1 MKYLYIFLLM
11 PFLGMAQICPEDIDY
26 PSPNVMPNEPGLDWR
41 VYQNPD
47 GTYVPFANGNV
58 WISQTVGP
66 PINGCCY
73 PNPFVEFNNSNVS
86 GLAEMPYD
94 YSPEDGWVLISKRLG
109 DPSGTSPNQVTH
121 PIYVTYNRYTS
132 TLRVLVLVTERE
144 DDYSTKAVVF
154 LRWDQSAGSNDIG
167 SATLS
172 HMESPM
178 SALNSFNSTNTPQ
191 EFIRPNQFG
200 SNDAFYW
207 MYADFPIAYDPCVC
221 TRSSKLQVGVQLI
234 DVGEIKFE
242 IDQAPQGSPPIS
254 GNSNNPSS
262 SFFNNAIGL
271 IDGGAKK
278 GTERKKTLEGAITL
292 AETVGSIFWTPDP
305 EKKWVIDF
313 ETGQE
318 TVKEVENKADFK
330 LPKWT
335 KNVPKVGYI
344 LGFAEFLITGGNKS
358 AASSPT
364 TFQIPKLVADGEIN
378 FLSNFGEMIFLTPGA
393 QQGGSSSEQVP
404 EYNNPMGIFNLLELP
419 KVEYL
424 EYNPNTNITPDVA
437 GTYGILQLP
446 KIRHYKLAEDI
457 KYILNPSSGLELV
470 DIKGTFLFD
479 LDNGS
484 NNVPSVA
491 PSGITPLLNSDGSV
505 LNGAISAGGGYKNYG
520 PYGPVL
526 LGSTSLDLT
535 VTDNYEAQLNE
546 YGLEID
552 FWKDQENLNINDIR
566 YKTKDLPIGA
576 LTDAGFLVY
585 KYDNIT
591 EGSVTYND
599 FSNEPNVLLK
609 LTLVLK
615 RTDDPDAKEIVY
627 ITTYK
632 TNIVEGSASP
642 SSIIPIY
649 NPHST
654 NSPFN
659 RIDPMSSV
667 LRFRTDYTIQ
677 PNPDGWI
684 WKNIFL
690 DYPRVSNIVGTGLNT
705 VTINGTPTTIA
716 NNFNNIFFAWEQLNL
731 TGNFAFNF
739 DVDFRAQDEI
749 NDNSNSGIFSS
760 SSSNITLKLD
770 AFPSEAD
777 RQVAPVSEID
787 LNTFCADDIKYNP
800 TFSLGSEELPENE
813 DQVTRTKLDAYP
825 NPFNTG
831 FNVDYELSKGGEVQF
846 KLFNSLGVLVSSA
859 EDYIPYEGKYT
870 QYIDAANLPPGAY
883 IITLESP
890 SGMSTTKIMK
900 QNF

>member
-1 MKYLYIFLLM
+1 M
-11 PFLGMAQICPEDIDY
+11 PFLGFAQICPEDIDY

-58 WISQTVGP
+58 WISQTVGS

-94 YSPEDGWVLISKRLG
+94 YEPEDGWVLISKRLG
-109 DPSGTSPNQVTH
+109 DPSGTGPNQVTH

-178 SALNSFNSTNTPQ
+178 NALNSFNSTNTPQ

-234 DVGEIKFE
+234 DVGEINFE
-242 IDQAPQGSPPIS
+242 IDQAPQEPPGDGPIS

-271 IDGGAKK
+271 INGGAKK

-305 EKKWVIDF
+305 EKKYTLNF

-318 TVKEVENKADFK
+318 TVKEVEKKADFK

-335 KNVPKVGYI
+335 KNIPKVGYI
-344 LGFAEFLITGGNKS
+344 LGFAEFLITGGNTS
-358 AASSPT
+358 TSSSPT
-364 TFQIPKLVADGEIN
+364 TLQIPKLVAEGEIN

-393 QQGGSSSEQVP
+393 QQGGSSSDQVP

-424 EYNPNTNITPDVA
+424 EYDPNTQIQAD
-437 GTYGILQLP
+437 GTFGLLQLP
-446 KIRHYKLAEDI
+446 KIRYYKLEEDL
-457 KYILNPSSGLELV
+457 KYIINPSAGLELV

-479 LDNGS
+479 LDNG
-484 NNVPSVA
+484 NNSPPSVP
-491 PSGITPLLNSDGSV
+491 PSGVTPL
-505 LNGAISAGGGYKNYG
+505 ISISGGGFKNYG

-526 LGSTSLDLT
+526 LGNTSLDLT
-535 VTDNYEAQLNE
+535 VTDNYEALLNE

-552 FWKDQENLNINDIR
+552 FWKNQENLNINDIR

-585 KYDNIT
+585 KYDNVT

-599 FSNEPNVLLK
+599 FTNEPNVLLK

-615 RTDDPDAKEIVY
+615 RNDDPDANEVVY

-632 TNIVEGSASP
+632 TNIVEGNASP

-654 NSPFN
+654 TDPFN
-659 RIDPMSSV
+659 RIAPMSSV

-690 DYPRVSNIVGTGLNT
+690 DYPKISNIVGTGLNT
-705 VTINGTPTTIA
+705 VTIDGVPTTIS
-716 NNFNNIFFAWEQLNL
+716 NNFTNDNIFFAWDQLNL
-731 TGNFAFNF
+731 TGDFSFDF
-739 DVDFRAQDEI
+739 DVEFRAQNEI
-749 NDNSNSGIFSS
+749 NDRSNSGIFSS

-770 AFPSEAD
+770 ALPSEAD
-777 RQVAPVSEID
+777 REVAPVSVTD
-787 LNTFCADDIKYNP
+787 LNTFCADATKYDP
-800 TFSLGSEELPENE
+800 VFSLGSEDLPQNKN
-813 DQVTRTKLDAYP
+813 QAISTKLHAYP
-825 NPFNTG
+825 SPFNTG
-831 FNVDYELSKGGEVQF
+831 FNVDYEVLTEGEVHF
-846 KLFNSLGVLVSSA
+846 KLFNSLGVLVSSTK
-859 EDYIPYEGKYT
+859 DYIPNEGKYT

-883 IITLESP
+883 IIILESP